1 MKFIKTRTVFL
12 LESSA
17 VASAE
22 DLAIIKPY
30 YVVAKK
36 ALEQKKI
43 SEIESSEDNDD
54 IFFIIKNSNGKLDK
68 IQLDSNKKDVSI
80 IRDYEKVTGYCDDGY
95 PMNKKGNIIEFDK
108 KTIIKKAEPSDLA
121 EMLGMKV
128 TESIDED
135 EEKCVTD
142 VYELKDGEDTWYL
155 TYIDSTHFFLSN
167 SKDFKGNAYHIGQFK
182 TKPYYDVV
190 LNWLHS
196 CIKSKNEIADKTV
209 DEARATGEKRD
220 YKEFIERK
228 KKEYLSKFDDS
239 DLDPRFIP
247 FYENGERIKIESDG
261 RQITG
266 TVGVTTGWKPVFL
279 LMRTSRSLGSSEILN
294 KDTKII

>member
-1 MKFIKTRTVFL
+1 MRFIKTRTVFL

-17 VASAE
+17 AAE

-43 SEIESSEDNDD
+43 SSIMDSAIESPEGYDGDVYFTICKND
-54 IFFIIKNSNGKLDK
+54 GKYDMV
-68 IQLDSNKKDVSI
+68 QLNNQSKKVLIDCDLEGDSKTKP
-80 IRDYEKVTGYCDDGY
+80 YE
-95 PMNKKGNIIEFDK
+95 I
-108 KTIIKKAEPSDLA
+108 EPSDLA
-121 EMLGMKV
+121 EMLGVKV

-135 EEKCVTD
+135 EEKCAD

-167 SKDFKGNAYHIGQFK
+167 SKDFKGNAYHIGQIK
-182 TKPYYDVV
+182 TKPYYDEV
-190 LNWLHS
+190 LNWLDS
-196 CIKSKNEIADKTV
+196 CIKNKNEIADKTV
-209 DEARATGEKRD
+209 DEARATGEKRN